1 MAEQVLQAR
10 DLLSLQPQLATA
22 LPFRE
27 HLTLD
32 PFAQAGVFGGQRL
45 DAGLR
50 ALLADFRILVL
61 LAQLQQCTFTL
72 AILLALMAQFTDQP
86 FVVLEQAGEFILLV
100 RKTDT

>member
-1 MAEQVLQAR
+1 MAEQVLQAL
-10 DLLSLQPQLATA
+10 DLLPLEPQRTTA

-45 DAGLR
+45 DPRLR

-61 LAQLQQCTFTL
+61 LSQVQQCTFTL
-72 AILLALMAQFTDQP
+72 AILLALVAQFTDQP
-86 FVVLEQAGEFILLV
+86 FVVLE
-100 RKTDT
+100 